1 MPFRI
6 STGAHTEL
14 ENVILE
20 LELANGVKG
29 FGEAPVATHITGE
42 TVEKTAKNLKAF
54 CGKLEGRD
62 ISDYFVICL
71 QAQEAFEKNRA
82 ALLAVEMASADAYCR
97 NLGVPLWKL
106 YGEKPSKA
114 QTDITIVIGE
124 VSEAES
130 FTKKML
136 ARGFRIFKIKT
147 GLDMDKDINRIMAVH
162 KYGRKPE
169 IYIDANCAYGVKE
182 AMYLV
187 KELKKR
193 HVTPALMEQP
203 LKRDD
208 LDGFKYLTRKLSHIP
223 ICADE
228 TAYSINDV
236 YRIVDEG
243 IASAVNIKLTKLGMA
258 RALEVYKLARA
269 KGVKLM
275 IGQMM
280 ETHISTFAALHFA
293 CGLGGFDFID
303 LDTPFFAKD
312 DVVRYEKKVMSRDGT
327 YDISRVRKGI
337 GAEPAR

>member
-20 LELANGVKG
+20 IELANGAKG

-42 TVEKTAKNLKAF
+42 TVEKTEKNLKAF
-54 CGKLEGRD
+54 AEKLVGRD
-62 ISDYFVICL
+62 ISDYFGICL
-71 QAQEAFEKNRA
+71 EAQEVFEKNRA
-82 ALLAVEMASADAYCR
+82 GLLAVEMASADAYCK
-97 NLGVPLWKL
+97 NLGIPLWKL
-106 YGEKPSKA
+106 YGRKPVKV

-124 VSEAES
+124 VKEAEE
-130 FTKKML
+130 FTRKMH

-162 KYGRKPE
+162 KYGGKPE
-169 IYIDANCAYGVKE
+169 IYIDANCAYAVKE

-193 HVTPALMEQP
+193 NMTPALMEQP

-208 LDGFKYLTRKLSHIP
+208 LDGFKYLTRKLAHIP

-228 TAYSINDV
+228 TAYSISDV
-236 YRIVDEG
+236 YKIVDEG
-243 IASAVNIKLTKLGMA
+243 IASAVNIKLTKLGMM
-258 RALEVYKLARA
+258 RAFEVYKLARA

-303 LDTPFFAKD
+303 LDTPYFAKD
-312 DVVRYEKKVMSRDGT
+312 TVVKYEKKVLSPDGT
-327 YDISRVRKGI
+327 YDISLVKKGI
-337 GAEPAR
+337 GAEPA